1 MGINGPSVWSEPPLQ
16 YELMPLSKQPKCLL
30 SVCYIF
36 AFAISYFGSIIK
48 VNCGVHFKRGIC

>member
-30 SVCYIF
+30 SVCCIF
-36 AFAISYFGSIIK
+36 ASAISYFGSIIK
-48 VNCGVHFKRGIC
+48 VNCGVRFK